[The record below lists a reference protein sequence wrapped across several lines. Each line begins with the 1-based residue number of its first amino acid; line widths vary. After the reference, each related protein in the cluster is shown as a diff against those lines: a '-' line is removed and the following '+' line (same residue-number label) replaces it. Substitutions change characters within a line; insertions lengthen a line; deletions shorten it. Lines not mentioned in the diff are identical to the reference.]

1 MTRRLC
7 GSVWPRTFDTGPEP
21 ADFYARFGG
30 GTRLDAS
37 RQMLSEL
44 VYARDVNTRRARRK
58 GHFFRYG
65 FVTSLAAGVAAI
77 PVGLTS

>member
-1 MTRRLC
+1 MAAHLRHRSGAGRFLRKIRR
-7 GSVWPRTFDTGPEP
+7 W
-21 ADFYARFGG
+21 
-30 GTRLDAS
+30 TRLDAS